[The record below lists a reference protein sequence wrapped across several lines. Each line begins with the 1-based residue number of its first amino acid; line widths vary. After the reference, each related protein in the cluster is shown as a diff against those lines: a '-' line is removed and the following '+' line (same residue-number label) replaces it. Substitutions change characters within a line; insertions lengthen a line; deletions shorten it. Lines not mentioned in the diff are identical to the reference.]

1 MTNAIV
7 LEKPNIGVYTNTK
20 HDLWVAESKPSVEEI
35 KSGQG
40 LKAGE
45 VTVEVRS
52 TGICGSDVHFWH
64 DGCIGPMIV
73 TGDHILGHESAG
85 RVLAVAPDVTH
96 LKPGDRVAIEPNI
109 ICNACEPCLTGR
121 YNGCERVA
129 FLSTP
134 PVDGLLRRYVN
145 HPAIWC
151 HKIGDMSYED
161 GALLEPLSVSLA
173 AIERSGLRL
182 GDPTL
187 ITGAGPIGL
196 ITLLSARAAGAT
208 PIVITDIDEGRL
220 AFAKSLVPDVRTY
233 KVQTN
238 LSAEQNA
245 EGIVNVFNDGQ
256 GAGPDALRPKLAL
269 ECTGVESSV
278 ASAIWSVKFG
288 GKVFVIGVGKNEMN
302 IPFMRLSTQE
312 IDLQYQYRYCN
323 TWPRAIRLVKNGV
336 INLKS
341 LVTHRYLLEDA
352 LKAFETAS
360 NPRTGA
366 IKVQIMSSEEDVKA
380 ASAGQKI

>member
-1 MTNAIV
+1 
-7 LEKPNIGVYTNTK
+7 
-20 HDLWVAESKPSVEEI
+20 
-35 KSGQG
+35 
-40 LKAGE
+40 
-45 VTVEVRS
+45 
-52 TGICGSDVHFWH
+52 
-64 DGCIGPMIV
+64 MIV
-73 TGDHILGHESAG
+73 THDHILGHESAG
-85 RVLAVAPDVTH
+85 DVVAVAPDVTT
-96 LKPGDRVAIEPNI
+96 LKVGDRVAIEPNI

-121 YNGCERVA
+121 YNGCENVA

-145 HPAIWC
+145 HPSVWC
-151 HKIGDMSYED
+151 HKIGDMGYED
-161 GALLEPLSVSLA
+161 GAMLEPLSVSLA

-182 GDPTL
+182 GDPCL

-208 PIVITDIDEGRL
+208 PLVITDIDENRL
-220 AFAKSLVPDVRTY
+220 KFAKQLVPDVRTY
-233 KVQTN
+233 KVQIG
-238 LSAEQNA
+238 LSAEENA

-256 GAGPDALRPKLAL
+256 GSGPTALRPRLAL

-312 IDLQYQYRYCN
+312 IDLQYQYRYSN

-336 INLKS
+336 IDLKK
-341 LVTHRYLLEDA
+341 LVTHRYALEDA

-360 NPRTGA
+360 NPKTGA
-366 IKVQIMSSEEDVKA
+366 IKVQIMSSAADVEA
-380 ASAGQKI
+380 ASAGQKV

>member
-245 EGIVNVFNDGQ
+245 EGIINVFNDGQ